1 MSENQEYLKTKIS
14 KNQEY
19 LKVKNVW
26 KSRLF

>member
-19 LKVKNVW
+19 LKIKNVW